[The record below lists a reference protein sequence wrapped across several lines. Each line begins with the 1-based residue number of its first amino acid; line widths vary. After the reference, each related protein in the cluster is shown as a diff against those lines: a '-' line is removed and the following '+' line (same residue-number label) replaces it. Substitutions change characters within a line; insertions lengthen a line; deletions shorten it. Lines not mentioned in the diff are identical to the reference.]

1 MSTIGRA
8 VSILDGGG
16 YLLSNART
24 PSWLGLYDR
33 RYHVMMCRISASATV
48 SVWMRE
54 ASEREAPN
62 VGLVSYFFFP
72 CSAFPL
78 FMGHQADATRMTE
91 EASEHSTPTQQTDQD
106 DSLHAEEDIPTM
118 RLTFQEQ
125 DFCVFPSPHDE
136 TPTVYMDTSSEDTG
150 AEDALVGV
158 PAPEL
163 HIDPGV
169 FWEPLDSLFAALR
182 VTDALGEFLE
192 EGTEL
197 CLAFPDLELVLHE
210 DNVYAREISLHDI
223 SQLALGFGYHG
234 SLHVL
239 VTETPRFISQYNA
252 LAMMMSGAAD
262 DDNEAAED
270 EWKDGQMNEEEAEE
284 EGVDEDDQAEDGHVD
299 EDESGDDDEDD
310 QAEDGQVDEDEFG
323 DDDEAD
329 QAEDGQV
336 DEDDPGDD
344 DEAVQAE
351 DGQVVEDDPGDD
363 DEADHAEDGQVDED
377 DPGDDDEADHAED
390 GQVDEGEPGD
400 DDEADQAEDGQVDEG
415 EPGANNEA
423 DQAEDDQVDEDNVSE
438 AGKNKMVGQTKE
450 SLHKEADDVHAT
462 YSGDEAV
469 HREEAEDANKT
480 TNAADEDDAGNVNH
494 DATASNV
501 PFVETIGHAVDA
513 ETRPSNGPVR
523 NDLESIDVEQSPS
536 HVDNNIEG
544 ATVGHTRTGEN
555 LDANYDKHSTFEN
568 GLDHGC
574 NARHSHDA
582 NVTDNNE
589 ACNEKPRDALADTV
603 VSRPIP
609 RANDSGRAGES
620 TNYDTSTPMSPSPS
634 KAESVDQHRPASSPF
649 TSVTYDDSSI
659 RHTTSSSIEQ
669 RHHIQHTSVY
679 DDGQPVH
686 EHDVY
691 SAHPSNANGSVLYDE
706 YDQAVYEDDEPI
718 HGASQPHSK
727 RSAVPENGSP
737 SVSLP
742 KRPKT
747 S

>member
-1 MSTIGRA
+1 
-8 VSILDGGG
+8 
-16 YLLSNART
+16 
-24 PSWLGLYDR
+24 
-33 RYHVMMCRISASATV
+33 MMCRISASAAV

-169 FWEPLDSLFAALR
+169 FWEPLDSMFAALR

-270 EWKDGQMNEEEAEE
+270 EWKDGQMDEEEAEE

-310 QAEDGQVDEDEFG
+310 QAEDGHVDEDEFG

-336 DEDDPGDD
+336 DEDEFGDD
-344 DEAVQAE
+344 DEADQAE
-351 DGQVVEDDPGDD
+351 DGRVVEDDPGDD
-363 DEADHAEDGQVDED
+363 DEADH
-377 DPGDDDEADHAED
+377 
-390 GQVDEGEPGD
+390 
-400 DDEADQAEDGQVDEG
+400 AEDGQVDEG

-469 HREEAEDANKT
+469 HREEAEDADKT
-480 TNAADEDDAGNVNH
+480 TNAADENDAGNVNH

-501 PFVETIGHAVDA
+501 PFAETIGHAVDA

-582 NVTDNNE
+582 NVTDNNK
-589 ACNEKPRDALADTV
+589 ACNEKPRDTLADTV

-669 RHHIQHTSVY
+669 RHHVQHTSVY

-691 SAHPSNANGSVLYDE
+691 SAYPSNANGSVLYDE

>member
-1 MSTIGRA
+1 M
-8 VSILDGGG
+8 
-16 YLLSNART
+16 
-24 PSWLGLYDR
+24 
-33 RYHVMMCRISASATV
+33 
-48 SVWMRE
+48 
-54 ASEREAPN
+54 
-62 VGLVSYFFFP
+62 
-72 CSAFPL
+72 
-78 FMGHQADATRMTE
+78 
-91 EASEHSTPTQQTDQD
+91 
-106 DSLHAEEDIPTM
+106 
-118 RLTFQEQ
+118 
-125 DFCVFPSPHDE
+125 
-136 TPTVYMDTSSEDTG
+136 
-150 AEDALVGV
+150 
-158 PAPEL
+158 
-163 HIDPGV
+163 
-169 FWEPLDSLFAALR
+169 
-182 VTDALGEFLE
+182 
-192 EGTEL
+192 
-197 CLAFPDLELVLHE
+197 
-210 DNVYAREISLHDI
+210 
-223 SQLALGFGYHG
+223 
-234 SLHVL
+234 
-239 VTETPRFISQYNA
+239 
-252 LAMMMSGAAD
+252 
-262 DDNEAAED
+262 
-270 EWKDGQMNEEEAEE
+270 
-284 EGVDEDDQAEDGHVD
+284 D
-299 EDESGDDDEDD
+299 EDES
-310 QAEDGQVDEDEFG
+310 G

-344 DEAVQAE
+344 DEADQAE
-351 DGQVVEDDPGDD
+351 DGQVGEDDPGAN
-363 DEADHAEDGQVDED
+363 DEV
-377 DPGDDDEADHAED
+377 
-390 GQVDEGEPGD
+390 
-400 DDEADQAEDGQVDEG
+400 DQAEDGQVDEG
-415 EPGANNEA
+415 EPDANDEA
-423 DQAEDDQVDEDNVSE
+423 DQAEDDQVDGDNVSE

-469 HREEAEDANKT
+469 HREEAEDADKT
-480 TNAADEDDAGNVNH
+480 TNAADENDAGSVNH

-501 PFVETIGHAVDA
+501 PFAETIGHAVDA

-536 HVDNNIEG
+536 HVDDNIEET
-544 ATVGHTRTGEN
+544 TVGHTRTGEN

-582 NVTDNNE
+582 NVTDNNK
-589 ACNEKPRDALADTV
+589 ACDEKPRDTLADAV
-603 VSRPIP
+603 VSCPIP

-649 TSVTYDDSSI
+649 TSVTYDDTSI
-659 RHTTSSSIEQ
+659 RHTSSSSIEQ

-679 DDGQPVH
+679 DDGQLVH

>member
-1 MSTIGRA
+1 
-8 VSILDGGG
+8 
-16 YLLSNART
+16 
-24 PSWLGLYDR
+24 
-33 RYHVMMCRISASATV
+33 MMCRISASATV

-270 EWKDGQMNEEEAEE
+270 EWKDGQMDEEEAEE
-284 EGVDEDDQAEDGHVD
+284 EGVDEDDQAEDGH
-299 EDESGDDDEDD
+299 
-310 QAEDGQVDEDEFG
+310 VDEDEFG

-344 DEAVQAE
+344 DEA
-351 DGQVVEDDPGDD
+351 
-363 DEADHAEDGQVDED
+363 DH
-377 DPGDDDEADHAED
+377 
-390 GQVDEGEPGD
+390 
-400 DDEADQAEDGQVDEG
+400 AEDGQVDEG

-582 NVTDNNE
+582 NVTDNNK
-589 ACNEKPRDALADTV
+589 ACNEKPRDTLADTV

-691 SAHPSNANGSVLYDE
+691 SAYPSNANGSVLYDE

>member
-1 MSTIGRA
+1 
-8 VSILDGGG
+8 
-16 YLLSNART
+16 
-24 PSWLGLYDR
+24 
-33 RYHVMMCRISASATV
+33 
-48 SVWMRE
+48 
-54 ASEREAPN
+54 
-62 VGLVSYFFFP
+62 
-72 CSAFPL
+72 
-78 FMGHQADATRMTE
+78 MGHQADATRMTE

-106 DSLHAEEDIPTM
+106 DSLHAEEEIPTM

-239 VTETPRFISQYNA
+239 VTETPRFISHYNA

-270 EWKDGQMNEEEAEE
+270 EWKDGQMDGVEAEE
-284 EGVDEDDQAEDGHVD
+284 EGVDEDDQAEDGQVD
-299 EDESGDDDEDD
+299 EDESGDDDEAD
-310 QAEDGQVDEDEFG
+310 QAEDSQVDEDDPG

-344 DEAVQAE
+344 DEADQAE
-351 DGQVVEDDPGDD
+351 DGQVDEDESGDD
-363 DEADHAEDGQVDED
+363 DEADQAEDGQVDED
-377 DPGDDDEADHAED
+377 DPGDDDEADQAED
-390 GQVDEGEPGD
+390 GQVDEDDPGANDEADQADDSQMDENESGD

-423 DQAEDDQVDEDNVSE
+423 DQAEDDQVDEDNVSV

-450 SLHKEADDVHAT
+450 SLHKEADHVHAT

-469 HREEAEDANKT
+469 HREEAEDADKT
-480 TNAADEDDAGNVNH
+480 TNAADKNDAGSVNH

-501 PFVETIGHAVDA
+501 PFAETIGHAVDA

-536 HVDNNIEG
+536 HADDNIEET
-544 ATVGHTRTGEN
+544 TVGHTRTGEN

-582 NVTDNNE
+582 NVTDNNK
-589 ACNEKPRDALADTV
+589 ACDEKPRDTLADAV
-603 VSRPIP
+603 VSCPIP

-659 RHTTSSSIEQ
+659 RHTPSSSIEQ
-669 RHHIQHTSVY
+669 RHHMQHTSVY

-686 EHDVY
+686 ELDVY

-727 RSAVPENGSP
+727 RTAVPENGSP

>member
-1 MSTIGRA
+1 
-8 VSILDGGG
+8 
-16 YLLSNART
+16 
-24 PSWLGLYDR
+24 
-33 RYHVMMCRISASATV
+33 
-48 SVWMRE
+48 
-54 ASEREAPN
+54 
-62 VGLVSYFFFP
+62 
-72 CSAFPL
+72 
-78 FMGHQADATRMTE
+78 MGHQADATRMTE

-270 EWKDGQMNEEEAEE
+270 EWKDGQMDEEEAEE
-284 EGVDEDDQAEDGHVD
+284 EGVDEDDQAEDGH
-299 EDESGDDDEDD
+299 
-310 QAEDGQVDEDEFG
+310 VDEDEFG

-344 DEAVQAE
+344 DEA
-351 DGQVVEDDPGDD
+351 
-363 DEADHAEDGQVDED
+363 DH
-377 DPGDDDEADHAED
+377 
-390 GQVDEGEPGD
+390 
-400 DDEADQAEDGQVDEG
+400 AEDGQVDEG

-423 DQAEDDQVDEDNVSE
+423 DQAEDDQVDEGEPGANNEADHAEDDQVDEDNVSE
-438 AGKNKMVGQTKE
+438 AGKNKMVGQTKK

-462 YSGDEAV
+462 YSDDEAV
-469 HREEAEDANKT
+469 HREEAEDADKT
-480 TNAADEDDAGNVNH
+480 TNAADENDAGNVNH

-501 PFVETIGHAVDA
+501 PFAETIGHVVDA

-536 HVDNNIEG
+536 HVDDNIEG

-555 LDANYDKHSTFEN
+555 LDANYDQHSTFEN

-582 NVTDNNE
+582 NITDNNK
-589 ACNEKPRDALADTV
+589 ACNEKPRDTLADTV

-669 RHHIQHTSVY
+669 RHHIQHISVY

>member
-1 MSTIGRA
+1 
-8 VSILDGGG
+8 
-16 YLLSNART
+16 
-24 PSWLGLYDR
+24 
-33 RYHVMMCRISASATV
+33 MMCRISASAAV

-169 FWEPLDSLFAALR
+169 FWEPLDSMFAALR

-270 EWKDGQMNEEEAEE
+270 EWKDGQMDEEEAEE

-310 QAEDGQVDEDEFG
+310 QAEDGHVDEDEFG

-336 DEDDPGDD
+336 DEDEFGDD
-344 DEAVQAE
+344 DEADQAE
-351 DGQVVEDDPGDD
+351 DGRVVEDDPGDD
-363 DEADHAEDGQVDED
+363 DEADH
-377 DPGDDDEADHAED
+377 
-390 GQVDEGEPGD
+390 
-400 DDEADQAEDGQVDEG
+400 AEDGQVDEG

-469 HREEAEDANKT
+469 HREEAEDADKT
-480 TNAADEDDAGNVNH
+480 TNAADENDAGNVNH

-501 PFVETIGHAVDA
+501 PFAETIGHAVDA

-582 NVTDNNE
+582 NVTDNNK
-589 ACNEKPRDALADTV
+589 ACNEKPRDTLADTV

-691 SAHPSNANGSVLYDE
+691 SAYPSNANGSVLYDE

>member
-344 DEAVQAE
+344 DEA
-351 DGQVVEDDPGDD
+351 
-363 DEADHAEDGQVDED
+363 DH
-377 DPGDDDEADHAED
+377 
-390 GQVDEGEPGD
+390 
-400 DDEADQAEDGQVDEG
+400 AEDGQVDEG

-469 HREEAEDANKT
+469 HREEAEDADKT
-480 TNAADEDDAGNVNH
+480 TNAADENDAGNVNH

-501 PFVETIGHAVDA
+501 PFAETIGHAVDA

-582 NVTDNNE
+582 NVTDNNK
-589 ACNEKPRDALADTV
+589 ACNEKPRDTLADTV

-691 SAHPSNANGSVLYDE
+691 SAYPSNANGSVLYDE

>member
-1 MSTIGRA
+1 
-8 VSILDGGG
+8 
-16 YLLSNART
+16 
-24 PSWLGLYDR
+24 
-33 RYHVMMCRISASATV
+33 
-48 SVWMRE
+48 
-54 ASEREAPN
+54 
-62 VGLVSYFFFP
+62 
-72 CSAFPL
+72 
-78 FMGHQADATRMTE
+78 MGHQADATCMTE

-270 EWKDGQMNEEEAEE
+270 EWKDGQMDEVEAEE
-284 EGVDEDDQAEDGHVD
+284 EDVDEDDK
-299 EDESGDDDEDD
+299 
-310 QAEDGQVDEDEFG
+310 AEDGQVDEDEFG

-344 DEAVQAE
+344 DEA
-351 DGQVVEDDPGDD
+351 
-363 DEADHAEDGQVDED
+363 DH
-377 DPGDDDEADHAED
+377 
-390 GQVDEGEPGD
+390 
-400 DDEADQAEDGQVDEG
+400 AEDGQVDEG

-469 HREEAEDANKT
+469 HREEAEDADKT
-480 TNAADEDDAGNVNH
+480 TNAADENDAGNVNH

-501 PFVETIGHAVDA
+501 PFAETIGHAVDA

-536 HVDNNIEG
+536 HVDDNIEG

-582 NVTDNNE
+582 NVTDNNK
-589 ACNEKPRDALADTV
+589 ACNEKPRDTLADTV

>member
-1 MSTIGRA
+1 
-8 VSILDGGG
+8 
-16 YLLSNART
+16 
-24 PSWLGLYDR
+24 
-33 RYHVMMCRISASATV
+33 
-48 SVWMRE
+48 
-54 ASEREAPN
+54 
-62 VGLVSYFFFP
+62 
-72 CSAFPL
+72 
-78 FMGHQADATRMTE
+78 MGHQADATRMTE

-106 DSLHAEEDIPTM
+106 DSLHAEEEIPTM

-239 VTETPRFISQYNA
+239 VTETPRFISHYNA

-270 EWKDGQMNEEEAEE
+270 EWKDGQMDGVEAEE
-284 EGVDEDDQAEDGHVD
+284 EGVDEDDQAEDG
-299 EDESGDDDEDD
+299 
-310 QAEDGQVDEDEFG
+310 QVDEDDPG

-344 DEAVQAE
+344 DEADQAE
-351 DGQVVEDDPGDD
+351 DGQVDEDESGDD
-363 DEADHAEDGQVDED
+363 DEADQAEDGQVDED
-377 DPGDDDEADHAED
+377 D
-390 GQVDEGEPGD
+390 PGD

-423 DQAEDDQVDEDNVSE
+423 DQAEDDQVDEDNVSV

-469 HREEAEDANKT
+469 HREEAEDADKT
-480 TNAADEDDAGNVNH
+480 TNAADENDAGSVNH

-501 PFVETIGHAVDA
+501 PFAETIGHAVDA

-536 HVDNNIEG
+536 HADDNIEET
-544 ATVGHTRTGEN
+544 TVGHTRTGEN

-582 NVTDNNE
+582 NVTDNNK
-589 ACNEKPRDALADTV
+589 ACDEKPRDTLADAV
-603 VSRPIP
+603 VSCPIP

-659 RHTTSSSIEQ
+659 RHTPSSSIEQ
-669 RHHIQHTSVY
+669 RHHMQHTSVY

-686 EHDVY
+686 ELDVY

>member
-1 MSTIGRA
+1 
-8 VSILDGGG
+8 
-16 YLLSNART
+16 
-24 PSWLGLYDR
+24 
-33 RYHVMMCRISASATV
+33 
-48 SVWMRE
+48 
-54 ASEREAPN
+54 
-62 VGLVSYFFFP
+62 
-72 CSAFPL
+72 
-78 FMGHQADATRMTE
+78 MGHQADATRMTE

-270 EWKDGQMNEEEAEE
+270 EWKDGQMDEEEAEE
-284 EGVDEDDQAEDGHVD
+284 EGVDED
-299 EDESGDDDEDD
+299 
-310 QAEDGQVDEDEFG
+310 
-323 DDDEAD
+323 
-329 QAEDGQV
+329 
-336 DEDDPGDD
+336 
-344 DEAVQAE
+344 
-351 DGQVVEDDPGDD
+351 
-363 DEADHAEDGQVDED
+363 DHAEDGQVDED
-377 DPGDDDEADHAED
+377 DPGDDDEADH
-390 GQVDEGEPGD
+390 
-400 DDEADQAEDGQVDEG
+400 AEDGQVDEG

-469 HREEAEDANKT
+469 HREEAEDADKT
-480 TNAADEDDAGNVNH
+480 TNAADENDAGNVNH

-501 PFVETIGHAVDA
+501 PFAETIGHAVDA

-582 NVTDNNE
+582 NVTDNNK
-589 ACNEKPRDALADTV
+589 ACNEKPRDTLADTV

-691 SAHPSNANGSVLYDE
+691 SAYPSNANGSVLYDE

>member
-1 MSTIGRA
+1 
-8 VSILDGGG
+8 
-16 YLLSNART
+16 
-24 PSWLGLYDR
+24 
-33 RYHVMMCRISASATV
+33 MMCRISASATV

-270 EWKDGQMNEEEAEE
+270 EWKNGQMDEEEAEE

-299 EDESGDDDEDD
+299 EDESGDDDE
-310 QAEDGQVDEDEFG
+310 
-323 DDDEAD
+323 AD

-336 DEDDPGDD
+336 DEDD
-344 DEAVQAE
+344 
-351 DGQVVEDDPGDD
+351 
-363 DEADHAEDGQVDED
+363 
-377 DPGDDDEADHAED
+377 
-390 GQVDEGEPGD
+390 PGD

-423 DQAEDDQVDEDNVSE
+423 DQAEDDHVDEDKVSE

-469 HREEAEDANKT
+469 HREEAEDADKT
-480 TNAADEDDAGNVNH
+480 TNAADENDAGNVNH

-501 PFVETIGHAVDA
+501 PFAETIGHAVDA

-536 HVDNNIEG
+536 HVDDNIEG
-544 ATVGHTRTGEN
+544 ATVGHTRTGEY

-582 NVTDNNE
+582 NVTDNNK
-589 ACNEKPRDALADTV
+589 ACNEKPRDTLADTV

-634 KAESVDQHRPASSPF
+634 KAESVDQHRPAASPF

-691 SAHPSNANGSVLYDE
+691 SAYPSNANGSVLYDE